1 MKILTRY
8 GVGAMVTIMS
18 LVAPGYA
25 SAEITARE
33 KEEIVEMVIYRI
45 KHDPT
50 IALELLSTLQKSASG
65 DTKQARDTL
74 KSAPRM
80 IELVEG
86 NPQGDIV
93 IMDFSDYGCEACN
106 GQSKALLAAASHNS
120 RIKIVLRDLPRSGD
134 DALQAS
140 VDLIAAASAQ
150 KDWRAIRRAYLSG
163 QIRPEMRIVALA
175 EGHSYPSEADR
186 DLAQIALDKNTTLAE
201 RSGIEK
207 GPAAIIIIGDQ
218 VKLMPSPVSEDN
230 VGEIIAASSGSQP
243 EKTD

>member
-8 GVGAMVTIMS
+8 GLGAMVTILS
-18 LVAPGYA
+18 LGTPGFA
-25 SAEITARE
+25 SAEMTQRE
-33 KEEIVEMVIYRI
+33 KEEIVEMVIDRI
-45 KHDPT
+45 KRDPS
-50 IALELLSTLQKSASG
+50 IAFELLNTLKQSAK
-65 DTKQARDTL
+65 DEAEQARDTL

-106 GQSKALLAAASHNS
+106 TQSKALLDAAAQNS
-120 RIKIVLRDLPRSGD
+120 RIKIVLRDLPRNGD

-140 VDLIAAASAQ
+140 IDLIAAASGQ
-150 KDWRAIRRAYLSG
+150 KDWRSIRQAYLSG
-163 QIRPEMRIVALA
+163 QIKPEMRIVALA

-201 RSGIEK
+201 RSGIET
-207 GPAAIIIIGDQ
+207 GPAAIMIMGDQ
-218 VKLMPSPVSEDN
+218 VQLLPSPVTAEN
-230 VGEIIAASSGSQP
+230 VAEIIAAGPQNP
-243 EKTD
+243 TKAD